1 MHRSYSGTDWDDQP
15 TAPFPGFG
23 IVLGLLV
30 FLLVAGLIGWNT
42 QPHSTMCSHRCQRYN
57 MDDDDD
63 EDEWG
68 EEYFQPRTD
77 GKTGQLKTN
86 APLTSR
92 AKNVLTQV
100 TDKKKALKAAKPA
113 PKVSTTL
120 PAKQKKP
127 EGFNQTEQDKKKP
140 RVHFTPPADIK
151 PVTVHKL

>member
-23 IVLGLLV
+23 LVLGLLV
-30 FLLVAGLIGWNT
+30 FLLVAGLIGWST
-42 QPHSTMCSHRCQRYN
+42 QPPAAMYSHRCQRYN

-120 PAKQKKP
+120 PVKQKKP
-127 EGFNQTEQDKKKP
+127 EGFNKDEQDKKK
-140 RVHFTPPADIK
+140 VKFTEIK